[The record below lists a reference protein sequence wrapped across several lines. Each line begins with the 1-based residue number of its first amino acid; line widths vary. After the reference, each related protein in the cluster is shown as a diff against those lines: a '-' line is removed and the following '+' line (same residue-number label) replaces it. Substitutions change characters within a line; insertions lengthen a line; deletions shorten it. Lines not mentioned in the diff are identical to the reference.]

1 MKVRVKL
8 IAIYR
13 KLLPPDAD
21 GNQFEVEIEPGTTV
35 GDLLSRY
42 NVPLDPTS
50 VILLNGHTVEDYN
63 RELTDGDKVGAFSA
77 VAGG

>member
-1 MKVRVKL
+1 MKVRVKF

-13 KLLPPDAD
+13 KHLPPDVT

-35 GDLLSRY
+35 GELLAPY
-42 NVPLDPTS
+42 EIPLDLTS
-50 VILLNGHTVEDYN
+50 VILVNGHTVEDYGQA
-63 RELTDGDKVGAFSA
+63 LADGDQVATFSA

>member
-1 MKVRVKL
+1 MRVKF

-13 KLLPPDAD
+13 KHLPPNVT

-35 GDLLSRY
+35 GDLLTPYRI
-42 NVPLDPTS
+42 PLDPTS
-50 VILLNGHTVEDYN
+50 VILVNGHTVENYDQ
-63 RELTDGDKVGAFSA
+63 ELSDGDQVATFSA